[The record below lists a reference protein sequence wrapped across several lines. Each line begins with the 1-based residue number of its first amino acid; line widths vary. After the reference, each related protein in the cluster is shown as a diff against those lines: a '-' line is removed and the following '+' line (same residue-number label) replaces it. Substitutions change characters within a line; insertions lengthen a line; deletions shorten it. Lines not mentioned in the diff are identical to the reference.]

1 MLPEAG
7 RSAAEPRM
15 HARAGQVMITD
26 PDDMWAKL
34 LIAAARSLCSRDDAR
49 LPCDRVAARPG
60 VVSCS
65 YRTEIQR
72 KRPLDRKRE
81 EPQARAWVRKHGC
94 IRYDAA
100 LTIGRGRARSSS
112 RKMRIRAPPSW
123 PHECHA
129 GGRFCRFVGHTV
141 GHLILSLLAR
151 SCRSKPTRGS
161 TPRTPFARVT

>member
-1 MLPEAG
+1 
-7 RSAAEPRM
+7 M

-26 PDDMWAKL
+26 PDDMWAK

-94 IRYDAA
+94 KVRRCPYYWAGQSPLEFVKNA
-100 LTIGRGRARSSS
+100 SSGPDLPL
-112 RKMRIRAPPSW
+112 AW
-123 PHECHA
+123 PLECRA
-129 GGRFCRFVGHTV
+129 GGRIAG
-141 GHLILSLLAR
+141 SL
-151 SCRSKPTRGS
+151 GI
-161 TPRTPFARVT
+161 